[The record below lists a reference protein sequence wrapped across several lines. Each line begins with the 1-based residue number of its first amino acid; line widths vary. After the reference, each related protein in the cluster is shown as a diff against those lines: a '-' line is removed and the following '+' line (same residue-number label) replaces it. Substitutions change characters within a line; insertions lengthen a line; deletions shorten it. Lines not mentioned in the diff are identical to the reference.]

1 MADFY
6 YRMGESVVGPLTG
19 IELREA
25 AFAGSLGTDTLVAT
39 SHEGP
44 WVPARRVKGLY
55 GQDGRPL
62 PHPPDALRILERAN
76 VLAVNLLPPP
86 PLADDVDEPPQPEP
100 QAVPPPLPTPPF
112 QLTPP
117 QQPAHQTSTPQPAPR
132 NFRKARTRRKFDLS
146 RLSWPM
152 RAIAILTVI
161 WALLEAAVSVA
172 YLWMAVRIVAAG
184 VQVPIVML
192 FGAWLFWTLV
202 ITLPYAIVA
211 FVLFVVEQVRRK
223 SR

>member
-1 MADFY
+1 
-6 YRMGESVVGPLTG
+6 
-19 IELREA
+19 
-25 AFAGSLGTDTLVAT
+25 
-39 SHEGP
+39 
-44 WVPARRVKGLY
+44 
-55 GQDGRPL
+55 
-62 PHPPDALRILERAN
+62 
-76 VLAVNLLPPP
+76 
-86 PLADDVDEPPQPEP
+86 
-100 QAVPPPLPTPPF
+100 
-112 QLTPP
+112 
-117 QQPAHQTSTPQPAPR
+117 
-132 NFRKARTRRKFDLS
+132 
-146 RLSWPM
+146 M